1 MSEDNDIRVA
11 IAKYLESQG
20 WGVVL
25 VGEHGV
31 KKPDPTPYKYEY
43 TMSFLG
49 AQKEVHNQEERV
61 NK

>member
-1 MSEDNDIRVA
+1 MTEDKDIRLE
-11 IAKYLESQG
+11 IAKYLESKG

-25 VGEHGV
+25 VGDHGV

-49 AQKEVHNQEERV
+49 KQKGSSEFKEKEE
-61 NK
+61 